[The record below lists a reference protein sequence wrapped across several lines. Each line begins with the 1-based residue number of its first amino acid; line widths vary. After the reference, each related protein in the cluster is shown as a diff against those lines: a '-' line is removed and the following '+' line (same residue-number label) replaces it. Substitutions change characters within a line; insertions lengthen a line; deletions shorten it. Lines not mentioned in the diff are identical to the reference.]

1 MRLHFQ
7 TSYLSIHS
15 FPEIELPDFCLVTG
29 PNGAGKSHLLQAM
42 EAGSVRSDAAPNQA
56 VSNRTEIR
64 LFDWNSLV
72 PQDTGTFTTEIIRNE
87 KVETFN
93 QFNNHRGAH
102 QVIEPFRN
110 VVRGF
115 GLPDKY
121 VRDPLSASLLS
132 LAELTPIVGSN
143 QPQVVFDNLRQQ
155 ADQSDNVLLAHI
167 PEPHRS
173 RIRLIAQAT
182 GKRILSLDQSDFF
195 ASGVT
200 SWGEVNIFQQ
210 SFARLFVAYR
220 DAYLA
225 NQIGQFLAAKG
236 ESNVSFVSDAEFLR
250 TNGPP
255 PWQFVNDSLAAAG
268 LDFAINHPSLNEN
281 APFQPELTKISN
293 GAKISFG
300 GLSSGEKVLMSFAFC
315 VYYSNDRRQLALHP
329 KVILLDEVDAPLHP
343 SMSKNLIDTIKSTLV
358 GQYGIKVIATTHSPS
373 TVAMAP
379 EESVYVMKPGFPGL
393 HKTSRAEALNILTV
407 GVPTLAISFEGR
419 RQVFVESPS
428 DAMNYD
434 AIYKLLKP
442 RLGSERSLEFVATGT
457 RSTEGAE
464 RNTGCD
470 VVKRIV
476 SDLSAAGNQSVF
488 GLVDWDNG
496 KNQGTQRIVVLAE
509 GKRDGLES
517 ILLDP
522 LAVSLLIC
530 RDYPAQKT
538 AIGIN
543 ADQNFISFA
552 QLDPS
557 EIQPVVARIGEL
569 IFGSSA
575 SEVVRVEY
583 MGGLRLDIDKRCFS
597 TDDHAFEDKLLEVF
611 PFLHSIKKQQAG
623 KLMKH
628 VIATVFTD
636 VPNAIPIELRDTL
649 ADILQRPSH

>member
-15 FPEIELPDFCLVTG
+15 FPETDLPDFCLITG
-29 PNGAGKSHLLQAM
+29 LNGAGKSHLLQAL
-42 EAGSVRSDAAPNQA
+42 EAGSVRSDVAPNQI
-56 VSNRTEIR
+56 SNRTEIR

-72 PQDTGTFTTEIIRNE
+72 PQDTGVFTTEAIRNE
-87 KVETFN
+87 KVDAFN
-93 QFNNHRGAH
+93 HYNSQRHNL

-110 VVRGF
+110 TVRSL
-115 GLPDKY
+115 GLPDEY
-121 VRDPLSASLLS
+121 VRNPVSATLLS
-132 LAELTPIVGSN
+132 LTELTPIVGADRAQAVSES
-143 QPQVVFDNLRQQ
+143 LRHQ
-155 ADQSDNVLLAHI
+155 ADQSDNVLLNHI
-167 PEPHRS
+167 PEHYRS
-173 RIRLIAQAT
+173 RIHLIAQAA
-182 GKRILSLDQSDFF
+182 GKRILSLDQKDFF
-195 ASGVT
+195 ASGVA

-225 NQIGQFLAAKG
+225 NQVGQFLAAKG
-236 ESNVSFVSDAEFLR
+236 ESSVSFVSDAEFLE

-255 PWQFVNDSLAAAG
+255 PWKFVNDSLAAAG
-268 LDFAINHPSLNEN
+268 LDFEINQPSLNEN

-343 SMSKNLIDTIKSTLV
+343 SMSKNLIDTIRTTLV

-379 EESVYVMKPGFPGL
+379 EESVYVMKPGIPGL

-428 DAMNYD
+428 DAVNYD

-442 RLGSERSLEFVATGT
+442 RLESERSLEFIATGA
-457 RSTEGAE
+457 RSAQGAE

-470 VVKRIV
+470 NVKRIV
-476 SDLSAAGNQSVF
+476 SDLNVAGNQSVF
-488 GLVDWDNG
+488 GLVDWDKGN
-496 KNQGTQRIVVLAE
+496 NQGAHRIVVLAE
-509 GKRDGLES
+509 GKRDGLEN
-517 ILLDP
+517 IVLDP
-522 LAVSLLIC
+522 LAISLLIC
-530 RDYPAQKT
+530 RDFPEHKT

-543 ADQNFISFA
+543 AERNFISFA
-552 QLDPS
+552 RLDPA
-557 EIQPVVARIGEL
+557 EIQPVVTRIGEL
-569 IFGSSA
+569 IFSGPA
-575 SEVVRVEY
+575 PDVVCVEY
-583 MGGLRLDIDKRCFS
+583 MGGLRLNIDSRCLLM
-597 TDDHAFEDKLLEVF
+597 DDHAFEERLLEVF
-611 PFLHSIKKQQAG
+611 PFLHGVKKQKAG
-623 KLMKH
+623 RLMKH
-628 VIATVFTD
+628 VIGAIFAD
-636 VPNAIPIELRDTL
+636 VPDAMPIELRDTFI
-649 ADILQRPSH
+649 DILQRPSH